1 MDNLLA
7 VELALNCVEEE
18 DARKN
23 TQTSVVDFG
32 LSMFDCVAVVRG
44 RSAVV

>member
-23 TQTSVVDFG
+23 TQTSIVDFE
-32 LSMFDCVAVVRG
+32 LSMFDCVAVVWVRP
-44 RSAVV
+44 AVV

>member
-7 VELALNCVEEE
+7 VKWDLNCVEGE

-23 TQTSVVDFG
+23 TQSSIVDFE
-32 LSMFDCVAVVRG
+32 LSMFDCVAVVWVRP
-44 RSAVV
+44 AVV

>member
-32 LSMFDCVAVVRG
+32 LPMFDCVVVVRV
-44 RSAVV
+44 RPTVV